1 MHIHLDPLGGI
12 AGDMF
17 VAAILDAWPEL
28 AAGLG
33 EAVTAAGLPE
43 GWTAAAVAHSDGT
56 LAGTRFDVRGP
67 ARSRPS
73 GAFAAIRE
81 RLRHSSLTPT
91 VAARAIA
98 IFGLLAAAE
107 GVVHGVAADDVHFHE
122 IADWDSL
129 ADIAAAAWLIEAL
142 ASQHPRLSWSVAA
155 LPIGSGRVQT
165 AHGPMPVPAP
175 ATAKLIEGYAIIDDG
190 IGGERVTP
198 TGAAILRHL
207 GPTSSPGSAGLK
219 VARSGHGFGQRTL
232 SGISNVLRVLAF
244 ELVEAGWTDEQIA
257 VIAFEVD
264 DQTPEDL
271 AVGIEA
277 IRGAVGVL
285 DVTQMPVHGKKGRI
299 AASVRVLCRRESLD
313 QAIER
318 CFGETT
324 TIGLRWSWVQR
335 AVLARQTVRDP
346 QAVRDPKSAVSVKVA
361 RRPHGPTAKAEID
374 DVSEAGAGRPERQR
388 RRRIA
393 EATALK
399 PKRGAPRER

>member
-28 AAGLG
+28 AEGLSAALG
-33 EAVTAAGLPE
+33 AVGLPA
-43 GWTAAAVAHSDGT
+43 GWTAIAVAHADGT
-56 LAGTRFDVRGP
+56 LAGTRFEVRGP

-73 GAFAAIRE
+73 GAFADIRDRLE
-81 RLRHSSLTPT
+81 RSSLAPA
-91 VAARAIA
+91 VSARAIA
-98 IFGLLAAAE
+98 IFALLAEAE
-107 GVVHGVAADDVHFHE
+107 GAVHGVAAADVHFHE

-129 ADIAAAAWLIEAL
+129 ADIAAAAWLIETL
-142 ASQHPRLSWSVAA
+142 ASRHGRVSWSVAA
-155 LPIGSGRVQT
+155 LPLGSGRVET

-175 ATAKLIEGYAIIDDG
+175 ATAKLIEGRAVIDDG

-207 GPTSSPGSAGLK
+207 DPAPSTGRAGLK
-219 VARSGHGFGQRTL
+219 VARSGHGFGQRVL
-232 SGISNVLRVLAF
+232 PGISNVLRVLAF
-244 ELVEAGWTDEQIA
+244 KTAEARWTNEQIA

-271 AVGIEA
+271 AVGLEA
-277 IRGAVGVL
+277 IRDSPGVL
-285 DVTQMPVHGKKGRI
+285 DVMQMPVHGKKGRI

-318 CFGETT
+318 CFAETT
-324 TIGLRWSWVQR
+324 TIGLRWSLVQR

-346 QAVRDPKSAVSVKVA
+346 AGTVNVKVA
-361 RRPHGPTAKAEID
+361 RRPLGPTAKAESD
-374 DVSEAGAGRPERQR
+374 DISEPGAGRAARQR

-393 EATALK
+393 ESAALT
-399 PKRGAPRER
+399 PRRGGPRER

>member
-28 AAGLG
+28 ATGLG
-33 EAVTAAGLPE
+33 EAVAAAGLPE

-56 LAGTRFDVRGP
+56 LAGTRFEVRGP

-81 RLRHSSLTPT
+81 RLRHSSLTPAA
-91 VAARAIA
+91 AARAIA

-107 GVVHGVAADDVHFHE
+107 SVVHGVAADDVHFHE

-142 ASQHPRLSWSVAA
+142 ASQNPHLSWSVAA

-175 ATAKLIEGYAIIDDG
+175 ATAKLIEGRAIIDDG

-207 GPTSSPGSAGLK
+207 DPTSSPGSAGLK

-232 SGISNVLRVLAF
+232 PGISNVLRVLAF
-244 ELVEAGWTDEQIA
+244 ESVEAGWTDEQIA
-257 VIAFEVD
+257 VIAFEID

-285 DVTQMPVHGKKGRI
+285 DVTHMPVNGKKGRI

-335 AVLARQTVRDP
+335 AVLTRQTVPDP
-346 QAVRDPKSAVSVKVA
+346 QAARNPKSAVRVKVA

-393 EATALK
+393 EAAALK